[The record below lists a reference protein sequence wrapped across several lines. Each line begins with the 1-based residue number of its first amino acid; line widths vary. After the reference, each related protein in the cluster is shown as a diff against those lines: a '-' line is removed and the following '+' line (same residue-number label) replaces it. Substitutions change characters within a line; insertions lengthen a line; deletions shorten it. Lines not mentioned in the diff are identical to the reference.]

1 VGLRREFGYFRKIVI
16 SYGFL
21 GASLIIR
28 AGFLCFSAVV
38 ASTGE
43 KMSLTGDKLRSTG
56 DKISATVDIFA
67 ATGDIIKNGYS
78 DIKTS

>member
-1 VGLRREFGYFRKIVI
+1 MG
-16 SYGFL
+16 
-21 GASLIIR
+21 
-28 AGFLCFSAVV
+28 
-38 ASTGE
+38 
-43 KMSLTGDKLRSTG
+43 LTGDKLRSTG